1 MPGRDLRNAL
11 AILVCMVLF
20 FIILG
25 PCNLRQFSQYLSP
38 VPPDDKFIL
47 VKDTISQIE
56 SARHLQVSAY
66 LDERKGIQVVR
77 IITMFYRKGPNNLL
91 CIFNCKSGL
100 LLISQAVIEQ
110 HSDNF
115 GFAFV
120 TADIFC
126 TMSHACK
133 ATHVCLRTQEFL
145 LNNLNAIPIQNL
157 QQRNDGFERDLTVCI
172 SNLFGDYNNVLQ
184 FIQTMEVYKILGIG
198 RVVIY
203 NTSCSHMLEKVLQYY
218 VNEGTLEVIAWP
230 ISDFLNPS
238 FGWKFEEHGGD
249 IHYFGQLTTLND
261 CIYRNMYKS
270 RFLLLNDIDEII
282 APYQHTNLKVMMD
295 ELEKEQPDTGVFL
308 VENHI
313 YPFNVFDDS
322 GRFNLSLWRQVPG
335 INIMEHIHREPDR
348 KNIANPTKII
358 INPRKVEQTSVHS
371 VLKSFG
377 NQYRVPFDVC
387 RIVHV
392 RVPLQGH
399 LSKEELIVDTKLWEY
414 HKELVPRVNQVIR
427 ESGILN

>member
-1 MPGRDLRNAL
+1 MPGRDLKNAL
-11 AILVCMVLF
+11 GILVCMVVF

-25 PCNLRQFSQYLSP
+25 PCNLKQFSKYLSP

-66 LDERKGIQVVR
+66 LDERKGVRVVR
-77 IITMFYRKGPNNLL
+77 IITMFYRQGPHNLL
-91 CIFNCKSGL
+91 CIFKCKSGH
-100 LLISQAVIEQ
+100 LLISQVVTEQ

-115 GFAFV
+115 GFPFV

-126 TMSHACK
+126 KMSHGCM

-145 LNNLNAIPIQNL
+145 LNNLSVIPIQNL
-157 QQRNDGFERDLTVCI
+157 RPHNDGFERDLTVCI

-203 NTSCSHMLEKVLQYY
+203 NTSSSHMLEKVLQYY
-218 VNEGTLEVIAWP
+218 VNEGTLEVIPWP
-230 ISDFLNPS
+230 ISHFLNPS
-238 FGWKFEEHGGD
+238 FGWRFEEHGGD

-282 APYQHTNLKVMMD
+282 APYQHTNLKLMMD
-295 ELEKEQPDTGVFL
+295 ELEKEQPDTGVFI

-313 YPFNVFDDS
+313 YPVNVFDDS
-322 GRFNLSLWRQVPG
+322 ERFNLSLWRQVPG

-348 KNIANPTKII
+348 KDVINPTKLI

-414 HKELVPRVNQVIR
+414 HKELVPRVNNVIR